1 MGLTERWVRA
11 REVAVRDP
19 DGNLVILAEETSD
32 PVTEPDG

>member
-1 MGLTERWVRA
+1 MGTGA
-11 REVAVRDP
+11 EVAVRDP